1 MRSSALVGTSASTD
15 HGTGGASP
23 AAPPEV
29 AAPFLSIRGLSKRL
43 GRAQALLDVQLEA
56 RTDEL
61 LVVLGPTG
69 AGKTTLLRAIAGLER
84 PDAGSILIEGRDVT
98 AADPAERDVALVFQ
112 NFSLYPRWTVRRNL
126 EFPLRA
132 PGRRVPEAEIQR
144 RVGWAA
150 ELLKISRLLDREASR
165 LSGGEM
171 QRVAIGRAIVRRPRL
186 FLMDEPLTNLDAKLR
201 EALRVE
207 LVELRR
213 ELKTPMVFVTHDQA
227 EALSMADRIV
237 VLSEGRILQ
246 TGSPREIYERPI
258 SPVVALQLGQ
268 PAINLMRVHRV
279 AGRWVAPDGTPLM
292 PAESAGPSER
302 LLGIRPENI
311 QLHGIEAEG
320 QGGTGPVGA
329 KVEIVEYV
337 GPTTTLLCAWAGAHV
352 HIVVPRRGTIRPGD
366 RILPRID
373 AARAVLFDVDSEPVH
388 RPSRL
393 PPRLP
398 SSSSSFAAI
407 SSKGD
412 SA

>member
-1 MRSSALVGTSASTD
+1 MNSGPLTGEDGTADVAASEASA
-15 HGTGGASP
+15 
-23 AAPPEV
+23 AARPPLS
-29 AAPFLSIRGLSKRL
+29 APFLAVQGLSKRF
-43 GRAQALLDVQLEA
+43 GHTQALRDVHLA
-56 RTDEL
+56 ADADEL

-69 AGKTTLLRAIAGLER
+69 AGKTTLLRALAGLEQ
-84 PDAGSILIEGRDVT
+84 PDAGSILMAGREVT
-98 AADPAERDVALVFQ
+98 AMAPAERDVALVFQ

-132 PGRRVPEAEIQR
+132 PGRRVAEAEIQR

-201 EALRVE
+201 EALRLE

-237 VLSEGRILQ
+237 VLSEGRTLQ
-246 TGSPREIYERPI
+246 TGTPREIYERPS
-258 SPVVALQLGQ
+258 SPLVALQLGQ
-268 PAINLMRVHRV
+268 PAVNLLRVRRV
-279 AGRWVAPDGTPLM
+279 DGHWLALDGTPLM
-292 PAESAGPSER
+292 PAESGGQAER

-311 QLHGIEAEG
+311 ALVGF
-320 QGGTGPVGA
+320 GTGSHTAAAHEAV
-329 KVEIVEYV
+329 VEIVEYI
-337 GPTTTLLCAWAGAHV
+337 GPTTTLLCTWAGARIHV
-352 HIVVPRRGTIRPGD
+352 VVPRRGMIRPGH
-366 RILPRID
+366 RVHLRID
-373 AARAVLFDVDSEPVH
+373 AARAVLFDVGSEPTH
-388 RPSRL
+388 RPPRTQPRPL
-393 PPRLP
+393 PLSSSSPRLP
-398 SSSSSFAAI
+398 
-407 SSKGD
+407 SKGD